1 MSLRAFVLAPSH
13 ACVPMG
19 LHALVLAP
27 FCAYVLF
34 LLVPFPYVLDIL
46 CICLLRMC
54 HYILK
59 HGLAGAPLCLRAIV
73 LALLLW

>member
-1 MSLRAFVLAPSH
+1 MLALLCGSALMSLRAFVLAPSH

-34 LLVPFPYVLDIL
+34 FASPL
-46 CICLLRMC
+46 
-54 HYILK
+54 
-59 HGLAGAPLCLRAIV
+59 PLCACSFVHMFVAHVPLHF
-73 LALLLW
+73 